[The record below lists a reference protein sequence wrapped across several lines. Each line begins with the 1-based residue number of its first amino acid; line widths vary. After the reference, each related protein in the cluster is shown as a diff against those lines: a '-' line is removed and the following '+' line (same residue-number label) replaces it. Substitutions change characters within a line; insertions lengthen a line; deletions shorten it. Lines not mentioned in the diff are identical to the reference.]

1 MGYFGDRIEINQINL
16 GRTTAFKTDG
26 AEGDRPAASSNAA
39 NVRKFDGSSEAVAAS
54 RQQQP
59 DLVCFSHLRWDF
71 VYQRPQHLLSRA
83 ARDRRVFFFEEP
95 IFDNGSMRLDVSE
108 REDGVHVVIPYL
120 PEGLSSEVAKQA
132 VLRKMVDRSF
142 ADYQI
147 SNFVLW
153 YYTPMALEFSQHLS
167 PLATVYDCMDELSA
181 FKDAPPRLRLREQQL
196 FERADL
202 VFTGG
207 QSLYEAKRN
216 QHRSVHAFPSSID
229 GRHFGKARSLTA
241 EPADQLSVSHPRLG
255 FFGVID
261 ERFDIE
267 LLDKVARAR
276 PEWQFVIIGPVVKI
290 DPATLPNHSNV
301 HYLGG
306 KSYAALPAYLAGW
319 DVALL
324 LFARNEATRFI
335 SPTKTPEYLAAGK
348 PVVSTSIRDV
358 VRPYGDLGLVK
369 IADTETEFIKAVE
382 EILAGDHDERTA
394 WLDRVDEFLSGMS
407 WDETWS
413 RMSQKISD
421 VVMSPAI
428 VRPAAVQ
435 SAGMKASVGVA

>member
-1 MGYFGDRIEINQINL
+1 
-16 GRTTAFKTDG
+16 
-26 AEGDRPAASSNAA
+26 
-39 NVRKFDGSSEAVAAS
+39 
-54 RQQQP
+54 
-59 DLVCFSHLRWDF
+59 
-71 VYQRPQHLLSRA
+71 
-83 ARDRRVFFFEEP
+83 
-95 IFDNGSMRLDVSE
+95 MRFDVSE

-132 VLRKMVDRSF
+132 VLRRMVDRLF

-147 SNFVLW
+147 GNYVLW
-153 YYTPMALEFSQHLS
+153 YYTPMALEFSQHLK

-181 FKDAPPRLRLREQQL
+181 FKNAPSRLRLREQQL

-207 QSLYEAKRN
+207 QSLYEAKRS
-216 QHRSVHAFPSSID
+216 QHKSVHAFPSSID
-229 GRHFGKARSLTA
+229 GNHFGKARTFTA
-241 EPADQLSVSHPRLG
+241 DPADQESIAHPRLG

-267 LLDKVARAR
+267 LLDNVARAR
-276 PEWQFVIIGPVVKI
+276 PEWQFVIIGPIVKI
-290 DPATLPNHSNV
+290 DPATLPHHDNV

-306 KSYAALPAYLAGW
+306 KNYAELPAYLAGW

-358 VRPYGDLGLVK
+358 IQPYGDRGLVK
-369 IADTETEFIKAVE
+369 IADVETEFINAVE
-382 EILAGDHDERTA
+382 EIFAAGEAERTA
-394 WLDRVDEFLSGMS
+394 WLNRVDQFLSGMS
-407 WDETWS
+407 WDETWA
-413 RMSQKISD
+413 RISQKISD
-421 VVMSPAI
+421 VCTSSVIA
-428 VRPAAVQ
+428 PAAVQ
-435 SAGMKASVGVA
+435 SASMKAAAGVA